1 LTKHPTKRWLDIVVT
16 VSQRETKDAT
26 NTIAKARNIL
36 LPDNRNLLQARL
48 EDLTKT
54 RLSTLPIVTLVVTEN
69 QIVAI

>member
-54 RLSTLPIVTLVVTEN
+54 RLSTLPIVTLVVTED
-69 QIVAI
+69 QVVAI